1 MKTAVRRIVS
11 VGILLILLFAMQ
23 RLVMPKYVDDVIEGG
38 FTAEYYREENPHE
51 VLMIGD
57 CELYEN
63 FSPVTMWKNYG
74 ITSYI
79 RGSAQQLTWQS
90 YYLLEDALKY
100 ETPDVVVFNVL
111 ELKYNEPQR
120 EEYNRMTLDG
130 MRWSA
135 SKVQAIRAS
144 MLPEEHFIDYVFPLL
159 RYHSRVTELTA
170 NDWKYY
176 FKDKTRTTAGYY
188 MRVDTAPY
196 EEGIWEE
203 DEPESDTLGKNAMA
217 YLEKIRML
225 CEKNHIRLL
234 LVKAP
239 SKSPVWYDTW
249 ESQILEYATRY
260 DLDYINFLNLVDE
273 IGIDYNTDTY
283 DQGLHMNLSG
293 AEKCADY
300 LGKFL
305 SETYGLK
312 DLRSDKTICSDW
324 KNKTIFYENMKKAQY
339 TELKKYGEIVNY
351 KKIISLVLAIAM
363 VLLVPVSVVSAAPKG
378 YGFRYAGVT
387 VYVHGKAEKLIDKM
401 GEPNKKSKSKSCA
414 YDGEDIKYVYDDFTL
429 VTYTEKKGGTE
440 YVQSIKFTSKK
451 AKTKEGIKI
460 GSKEKTMKKK
470 YGRARDNFGVYTY
483 KKGKMGITFTVDDGK
498 VSAIQYV
505 AY

>member
-51 VLMIGD
+51 VLMVGD

-130 MRWSA
+130 MRWSV

-159 RYHSRVTELTA
+159 RYHSRVT
-170 NDWKYY
+170 
-176 FKDKTRTTAGYY
+176 
-188 MRVDTAPY
+188 
-196 EEGIWEE
+196 
-203 DEPESDTLGKNAMA
+203 
-217 YLEKIRML
+217 
-225 CEKNHIRLL
+225 
-234 LVKAP
+234 
-239 SKSPVWYDTW
+239 DTW
-249 ESQILEYATRY
+249 ESQILEYASKY

-324 KNKTIFYENMKKAQY
+324 ENKTIFYENMKKAQY
-339 TELKKYGEIVNY
+339 KELKKYGEIVNY
-351 KKIISLVLAIAM
+351 
-363 VLLVPVSVVSAAPKG
+363 
-378 YGFRYAGVT
+378 
-387 VYVHGKAEKLIDKM
+387 
-401 GEPNKKSKSKSCA
+401 
-414 YDGEDIKYVYDDFTL
+414 
-429 VTYTEKKGGTE
+429 
-440 YVQSIKFTSKK
+440 
-451 AKTKEGIKI
+451 
-460 GSKEKTMKKK
+460 
-470 YGRARDNFGVYTY
+470 
-483 KKGKMGITFTVDDGK
+483 
-498 VSAIQYV
+498 
-505 AY
+505 